1 MSELIDNLAA
11 QKEALRDV
19 ILDIHRGAD
28 REILRGRLTGLL
40 ARIPY
45 QVVVEVEQRLIA
57 EGLPIEEIQAL
68 CDVHGQ
74 VLDGHVVAPPP
85 TDDADHPAGVFSNE
99 NEALGALVESIRA
112 LDADDT
118 DALRSAW
125 QRLMD
130 VDKHYRR
137 KENLLFPYLEKA
149 GIHGPPRV
157 MWGKHDEI
165 RADLKATWA
174 ALREGSPVDE
184 AVADRALAGV
194 LDMIAKEDQ
203 IFLPLCRDTLTDAD
217 WLEVQAQSLDT
228 GYCLVAP
235 GSDWA
240 PSGLL
245 PMASGTTEGDAAAAS
260 AGTLA
265 DGVLRLF
272 TGSLT
277 TPQLTALLEA
287 LPLDLTFVDAD
298 DTVRYFS
305 HGAGRVFD
313 RDRAILGRDVRMCHP
328 PHSVHIVERIL
339 SDFRAGRESH
349 AAFWITVRG
358 RFVHIEYVAL
368 RDPQG
373 AYLGCLEV
381 TQDLTAKRS
390 LEGEQRLLSYAR

>member
-11 QKEALRDV
+11 QKEALRAV
-19 ILDIHRGAD
+19 ILEIHRGAD
-28 REILRGRLTGLL
+28 RDALRGRLTGLL

-74 VLDGHVVAPPP
+74 VLDGHVVAPPSVNE
-85 TDDADHPAGVFSNE
+85 ADHPASVFSRE
-99 NEALGALVESIRA
+99 NDALSALVAELRA
-112 LDADDT
+112 LDPADT
-118 DALRSAW
+118 QARRAAW

-149 GIHGPPRV
+149 GIHGPPQV
-157 MWGKHDEI
+157 MWGRHDAI

-174 ALREGSPVDE
+174 ALREGAPVDE
-184 AVADRALAGV
+184 SVAERALAGV
-194 LDMIAKEDQ
+194 VDMIAKEEQ
-203 IFLPLCRDTLTDAD
+203 IFLPLCRDTLTDGD
-217 WLEVQAQSLDT
+217 WLEVQSQSLDT

-235 GSDWA
+235 TSDWA

-245 PMASGTTEGDAAAAS
+245 PMASAALEVAS
-260 AGTLA
+260 AGLS

-305 HGAGRVFD
+305 HGSGRVFD
-313 RDRAILGRDVRMCHP
+313 RDRAILGRNVRMCHP
-328 PHSVHIVERIL
+328 PHSVHVVEQIL
-339 SDFRAGRESH
+339 SDFRAGRESR

-373 AYLGCLEV
+373 TYLGCLEV
-381 TQDLTAKRS
+381 TQDLTAKRA
-390 LEGEQRLLSYAR
+390 LEGEQRLLAYGR

>member
-11 QKEALRDV
+11 QKDALRDV

-28 REILRGRLTGLL
+28 RDALRGRLTGLL

-74 VLDGHVVAPPP
+74 VLDGHVVAPPAAS
-85 TDDADHPAGVFSNE
+85 DADHPASVLSRE
-99 NEALGALVESIRA
+99 NQALSDLVHAIRA
-112 LDADDT
+112 LDPTDT
-118 DALRSAW
+118 GARRVEW

-137 KENLLFPYLEKA
+137 KENLLFPFLEKA

-165 RADLKATWA
+165 RAHLKVTWA
-174 ALREGSPVDE
+174 ALREGAPVDE
-184 AVADRALAGV
+184 GEAERALAGV
-194 LDMIAKEDQ
+194 LDMIDKEEQ
-203 IFLPLCRDTLTDAD
+203 ILLPLCRDTLTDAD
-217 WLEVQAQSLDT
+217 WLEVQSQSLDI

-235 GSDWA
+235 TNDWA
-240 PSGLL
+240 PSGML
-245 PMASGTTEGDAAAAS
+245 PMASAPAAAVPLS
-260 AGTLA
+260 
-265 DGVLRLF
+265 DGMLRMF

-277 TPQLTALLEA
+277 TAQLTALLEA

-328 PHSVHIVERIL
+328 PHSVHIVEQIL
-339 SDFRAGRESH
+339 ADFRAGRESR

-368 RDPQG
+368 RDPNG

-381 TQDLTAKRS
+381 TQDLTAKRA
-390 LEGEQRLLSYAR
+390 LEGEQRLLSYAH